1 MNLIQLGT
9 NTGNDHV
16 LEFVK
21 LYNNQLDN
29 IILVE
34 PISELNNT
42 IKENYKDYNI
52 KINNS
57 AIIPSN
63 WNEGKIN
70 LFIVK
75 PNDKARELEKSWEYG
90 LPGYMSFKTSTLDE
104 NWIIKEDA
112 YYKEYGSSIKVDAL
126 YFDTLI
132 SLYGISKVDFLFL
145 DIEGIDCILLDSLDL
160 SKYEFKFIYWE
171 DVKKS
176 NNLEIKLKD
185 LGYKII
191 QSNDLQKIAYKK
203 EYENYIQNFR

>member
-34 PISELNNT
+34 PISELNNS

-70 LFIVK
+70 L
-75 PNDKARELEKSWEYG
+75 
-90 LPGYMSFKTSTLDE
+90 
-104 NWIIKEDA
+104 
-112 YYKEYGSSIKVDAL
+112 
-126 YFDTLI
+126 
-132 SLYGISKVDFLFL
+132 
-145 DIEGIDCILLDSLDL
+145 
-160 SKYEFKFIYWE
+160 
-171 DVKKS
+171 
-176 NNLEIKLKD
+176 
-185 LGYKII
+185 
-191 QSNDLQKIAYKK
+191 
-203 EYENYIQNFR
+203 

>member
-1 MNLIQLGT
+1 
-9 NTGNDHV
+9 
-16 LEFVK
+16 
-21 LYNNQLDN
+21 
-29 IILVE
+29 
-34 PISELNNT
+34 
-42 IKENYKDYNI
+42 
-52 KINNS
+52 
-57 AIIPSN
+57 
-63 WNEGKIN
+63 
-70 LFIVK
+70 
-75 PNDKARELEKSWEYG
+75 
-90 LPGYMSFKTSTLDE
+90 MSFKTSTLDE
-104 NWIIKEDA
+104 NWIIKEDV

-160 SKYEFKFIYWE
+160 FKYEFKFIYCE

-176 NNLEIKLKD
+176 NNLEIKLKG